1 MVAIKAHEAER
12 TLQRPNP
19 AWRVILLYGPDTGLI
34 AERAAAISRAA
45 VDDPS
50 DPFQLIRM
58 DGDAVAGDAAR
69 LSDEANT
76 IGLFGNRRAL
86 RVSPTTRNLLPAV
99 EPLLARPP
107 IDALVIIEAGEL
119 QRSNPLRV
127 ACERAP
133 GALAIPCY
141 GDTAR
146 DLGTVIDT
154 AVQAAGKRISRPVR
168 DLLAA
173 SLGSDRLVSRQEL
186 DKLILYCG
194 DTPDISADDVTAII
208 GDSAAREIDTLV
220 DAVFAGQLAVLD
232 VTMAKLSG
240 EGIDGNAVLASLL
253 RHALGLLRARAAADD
268 GKSGKDAMNL
278 MRGLPYP
285 RQAAAE
291 AAIRTWNL
299 PRLRETIQ
307 ILGQASA
314 SLRSDGDL
322 GRHLLMRALWTITRM
337 ASSAK
342 AA

>member
-1 MVAIKAHEAER
+1 MVAIKAHEADR
-12 TLQRPNP
+12 TLQRLNP
-19 AWRVILLYGPDTGLI
+19 SWRVILLYGPDNGLV

-45 VDDPS
+45 VDDPA

-58 DGDAVAGDAAR
+58 DGDMIAGDPAR

-86 RVSPTTRNLLPAV
+86 RISPTSRSLLAAV
-99 EPLLARPP
+99 EPLLASPP
-107 IDALVIIEAGEL
+107 VDALVVIEAGEL

-127 ACERAP
+127 ACERA
-133 GALAIPCY
+133 GSALAIPCY
-141 GDTAR
+141 GDTSR
-146 DLGTVIDT
+146 DLGTVIDN
-154 AVQAAGKRISRPVR
+154 AMQAAGKRISRPVR

-194 DTPDISADDVTAII
+194 DSAEISAEDVSAIV

-220 DAVFAGQLAVLD
+220 DAVFAGQLAILD
-232 VTMAKLSG
+232 VTLAKLAG
-240 EGIDGNAVLASLL
+240 EGVDGNAILASLL
-253 RHALGLLRARAAADD
+253 RHALGLLRARSAMDD
-268 GKSGKDAMNL
+268 GKSSREAANL
-278 MRGLPYP
+278 MRGLPFP
-285 RQAAAE
+285 RLAIVE
-291 AAIRTWNL
+291 TAIRAWSL

-314 SLRSDGDL
+314 SLRSDSDL
-322 GRHLLMRALWTITRM
+322 GRLLLTRSLWTISRM
-337 ASSAK
+337 AVSAR